1 MQLVLPLPDLVVGDP
16 AHRPSREERV
26 FVNRSLRFDQIEAVG
41 FDMDYT
47 LALYR
52 QAEMDRQS
60 VEATVPK
67 LLALGWPDVIAS
79 MQLRHDFPIR
89 GLLIDRKLGN
99 VIKMDRHRYVK
110 RAYHGYRELDV
121 EERRASYAHH
131 RVRSIGGRY
140 HFVDTLYA
148 LSEVSMF
155 ASAIEV
161 LEAAG
166 HVVDFDKLFTDIR
179 TSMDLS
185 HQDGTILD
193 HILADPARFIER
205 DLELGPMLHKLRSA
219 GKKLFLLT
227 NSHAPYT
234 ERVMHYLLDGLSP
247 AYPTWQKYFDLVI
260 TASRKPTFFT
270 GTTPFDEVVGTERVV
285 ATSLERGH
293 IYAGG
298 NLADLEKALGVPS
311 DRVLYVGDHIFGDV
325 LRAKRDTAWR
335 TVMVIQEMRDEL
347 ADFARTHA
355 EHERLDA
362 LEDQRSI
369 VLDDMR
375 EHSER
380 LRRIVRKL
388 EEHTAIDTH
397 RKELEAEKQ
406 RHKRAV
412 ERLKA
417 RLRAIEA
424 EHADVERAIDTSYHP
439 YWGSV
444 FKAGPEVSSFGDQVE
459 EYACLYTSRASNLVR
474 YSAMHF
480 FQSPRER
487 MPHEL

>member
-1 MQLVLPLPDLVVGDP
+1 MQLVLPLPDLAVGEP
-16 AHRPSREERV
+16 LGRPSREERV
-26 FVNRSLRFDQIEAVG
+26 FVNRSLRMDQIGAVG

-52 QAEMDRQS
+52 QSEMDRLS

-67 LLALGWPDVIAS
+67 LIALGWPAALEA

-110 RAYHGYRELDV
+110 RAYHGHRELPV
-121 EERRASYAHH
+121 EERRVHYAHQ
-131 RVRSIGGRY
+131 RVGSLGGRY

-155 ASAIEV
+155 AAAIDV
-161 LEAAG
+161 LEANG
-166 HVVDFDKLFTDIR
+166 HEVEFDKLFTDIR

-193 HILADPARFIER
+193 HIVADPERFIER

-219 GKKLFLLT
+219 GKKTFLLT

-234 ERVMHYLLDGLSP
+234 ERVMRYLLDGLSP

-260 TASRKPTFFT
+260 TAARKPLFFA
-270 GTTPFDEVVGTERVV
+270 GTAPFEEVVGGERVP
-285 ATSLERGH
+285 ARALERGH

-298 NLADLEKALGVPS
+298 HLAALEAALGVDS
-311 DRVLYVGDHIFGDV
+311 DRVLYVGDHIYGDV

-347 ADFARTHA
+347 ADFERTHA
-355 EHERLDA
+355 DHLRLDA
-362 LEDQRSI
+362 LEEMRAAA
-369 VLDDMR
+369 LDDMR
-375 EHSER
+375 EQSER
-380 LRRIVRKL
+380 LRRVTRRL
-388 EEHTAIDTH
+388 EEDDVGDDRRA
-397 RKELEAEKQ
+397 ELEAAKQ

-424 EHADVERAIDTSYHP
+424 EHAEVERSIETSYHP

-459 EYACLYTSRASNLVR
+459 EYACLYTSRASNLLR

>member
-1 MQLVLPLPDLVVGDP
+1 MQLVLPLPDLVVGEP
-16 AHRPSREERV
+16 PGRPSREQRV
-26 FVNRSLRFDQIEAVG
+26 FVNRSLRLDQIEAVG

-52 QAEMDRQS
+52 QSEMDRQS
-60 VEATVPK
+60 VEASVPK
-67 LLALGWPDVIAS
+67 MVALGWPEVLAT

-110 RAYHGYRELDV
+110 RAYHGHRELTV
-121 EERRASYAHH
+121 EERRASYAHQ
-131 RVRSIGGRY
+131 RVGSLGGRY

-155 ASAIEV
+155 AAAIDV
-161 LEAAG
+161 LEANG
-166 HVVDFDKLFTDIR
+166 HEVEFDKLFTDIR

-193 HILADPARFIER
+193 HIVADPARFIER

-234 ERVMHYLLDGLSP
+234 ERVMHYLLDGLLP
-247 AYPTWQKYFDLVI
+247 AYPSWHKYFDLVI
-260 TASRKPTFFT
+260 TAARKPLFFS
-270 GTTPFDEVVGTERVV
+270 GTAPFEEVVNGERVP
-285 ATSLERGH
+285 ARSLERGRM
-293 IYAGG
+293 YAGG
-298 NLADLEKALGVPS
+298 HLAELEAALSVPS
-311 DRVLYVGDHIFGDV
+311 DRVLYVGDHIYGDV

-335 TVMVIQEMRDEL
+335 TVMVIQEMGDEL
-347 ADFARTHA
+347 ADFERVRA
-355 EHERLDA
+355 ELSRLDA
-362 LEDQRSI
+362 LEEIRGS

-380 LRRIVRKL
+380 LRRVQKKL
-388 EEHTAIDTH
+388 EDESVTEGRRT
-397 RKELEAEKQ
+397 ELEASRQ

-417 RLRAIEA
+417 RLRAIET
-424 EHADVERAIDTSYHP
+424 EHESIERQVEKSYHP